1 MLEVTETTAA
11 QPVRSAG
18 ILRVWM
24 VVAAFVVAGAAVP
37 IALHIA
43 RYGVNVGQIVLVTF
57 TWINVMIALWEISL
71 NLRISLVERQ
81 HKQFVADYRGRELDR
96 VIDFFTAPIRLRE
109 IVRPSTWA
117 QVWSSYS
124 LFDPAYANRK
134 SFGFWVDSGN
144 GYVTL
149 IPSLLFIYA
158 LTFDIMPARTVGI
171 MGLVIFWMMFYGTV
185 LYYVVYFF
193 NKEYVGHTKRNLAIF
208 IGGTNS
214 LWLFAPAWGMV
225 ASIILINTD
234 SYGFLR

>member
-1 MLEVTETTAA
+1 MLEVTESTAA
-11 QPVRSAG
+11 HPVRSAG
-18 ILRVWM
+18 VLRVWM

-43 RYGVNVGQIVLVTF
+43 RYGLNIGQIILVTF

-96 VIDFFTAPIRLRE
+96 VRDFFTAPIRLRE
-109 IVRPSTWA
+109 IARPSTWA

-149 IPSLLFIYA
+149 IPSLLFVYG
-158 LTFDIMPARTVGI
+158 LTFDIMPARTLGI
-171 MGLVIFWMMFYGTV
+171 MGLIIFWMMFYGTV
-185 LYYVVYFF
+185 LYYVAYFF
-193 NKEYVGHTKRNLAIF
+193 NKEHVGHTKRDLAIF

-214 LWLFAPAWGMV
+214 LWILAPAWGMV

-234 SYGFLR
+234 AYGFLR

>member
-1 MLEVTETTAA
+1 MLEVTESTAA
-11 QPVRSAG
+11 HPVRSAG
-18 ILRVWM
+18 FLRVWM
-24 VVAAFVVAGAAVP
+24 VVAAFVMAGAAVP

-43 RYGVNVGQIVLVTF
+43 RFGPNVGQIILVTF

-71 NLRISLVERQ
+71 NLRISLIERQ
-81 HKQFVADYRGRELDR
+81 HTQFVTDYRGRELDR
-96 VIDFFTAPIRLRE
+96 VIDFFTAPIRLRD

-149 IPSLLFIYA
+149 IPSLLFIYGI
-158 LTFDIMPARTVGI
+158 TFDIMPARTLGI
-171 MGLVIFWMMFYGTV
+171 MGLLIFWMMFYGTV
-185 LYYVVYFF
+185 LYYVAYFV

>member
-1 MLEVTETTAA
+1 MLEVTESTSEHPARGT
-11 QPVRSAG
+11 G

-43 RYGVNVGQIVLVTF
+43 RYDINAGHIILVTF

-71 NLRISLVERQ
+71 NLRISLIERQ
-81 HKQFVADYRGRELDR
+81 HEQFVADYRGRELDR
-96 VIDFFTAPIRLRE
+96 VIDFFTTPIRLRE
-109 IVRPSTWA
+109 IVRPTTWA

-134 SFGFWVDSGN
+134 SFGFWADSGN

-149 IPSLLFIYA
+149 IPSLLFIYG
-158 LTFDIMPARTVGI
+158 LTFDIMPARALGI
-171 MGLVIFWMMFYGTV
+171 MGLLIFWMMFYGTV
-185 LYYVVYFF
+185 LYYVAYFF

-214 LWLFAPAWGMV
+214 LWIFAPAWGMV
-225 ASIILINTD
+225 ASIILISTG

>member
-1 MLEVTETTAA
+1 MLEVTEPTAA
-11 QPVRSAG
+11 HPVRSAG

-24 VVAAFVVAGAAVP
+24 VVAAFVVVGAAVP
-37 IALHIA
+37 IALHSA
-43 RYGVNVGQIVLVTF
+43 RYGLNVGQIILVTF
-57 TWINVMIALWEISL
+57 TWINVMISLWEISL
-71 NLRISLVERQ
+71 NLRISLIERQ

-96 VIDFFTAPIRLRE
+96 VVDFFTAPIRLRE

-149 IPSLLFIYA
+149 IPSLLFVYG
-158 LTFDIMPARTVGI
+158 LTFDIMPARMLGI
-171 MGLVIFWMMFYGTV
+171 MGLLIFWMMFYGTV
-185 LYYVVYFF
+185 LYYVVYFV
-193 NKEYVGHTKRNLAIF
+193 NKEHIGHTKRDLAIF

-214 LWLFAPAWGMV
+214 LWIFAPAWGMV

>member
-1 MLEVTETTAA
+1 MLEVTEPTAA
-11 QPVRSAG
+11 QPVRTG

-24 VVAAFVVAGAAVP
+24 VVAAFVVAGATLP
-37 IALHIA
+37 IALHIT
-43 RYGVNVGQIVLVTF
+43 RYGVNVGQIILVIF

-71 NLRISLVERQ
+71 NLRISLIERQ
-81 HKQFVADYRGRELDR
+81 HKQFVAEYRGRELDR
-96 VIDFFTAPIRLRE
+96 VIDFFTAPLRLRE
-109 IVRPSTWA
+109 IVQPSTWA

-149 IPSLLFIYA
+149 VPSLLFVYG
-158 LTFDIMPARTVGI
+158 LTFDIMPARTLGI
-171 MGLVIFWMMFYGTV
+171 MGLILFWMMFYGTV
-185 LYYVVYFF
+185 LYYAAYFF
-193 NKEYVGHTKRNLAIF
+193 NKEYVGHTKRNLALF

-214 LWLFAPAWGMV
+214 LWIFAPAWGLV
-225 ASIILINTD
+225 ASVILINTD

>member
-1 MLEVTETTAA
+1 MLEVDDPA
-11 QPVRSAG
+11 VRSAG

-24 VVAAFVVAGAAVP
+24 VVAAFVVVGAAVP

-81 HKQFVADYRGRELDR
+81 HRRFVADYRGRELDR
-96 VIDFFTAPIRLRE
+96 VIDFFTAPIRIRE

-158 LTFDIMPARTVGI
+158 LTFDIVPARALGI
-171 MGLVIFWMMFYGTV
+171 IGLVIFWMMFYGTV
-185 LYYVVYFF
+185 LYYVVYFV
-193 NKEYVGHTKRNLAIF
+193 NKEYVGHTARNLAIF

>member
-1 MLEVTETTAA
+1 MLEVTESTAVN
-11 QPVRSAG
+11 PVRG
-18 ILRVWM
+18 NGFLRVWM
-24 VVAAFVVAGAAVP
+24 VVAVFVVVGAAVP

-43 RYGVNVGQIVLVTF
+43 RYGVNVGQIILVTF

-71 NLRISLVERQ
+71 NLRISLIERQ
-81 HKQFVADYRGRELDR
+81 HERFVADYRGRELDR

-149 IPSLLFIYA
+149 IPSLLFIYG
-158 LTFDIMPARTVGI
+158 LTFDMIPARALGI
-171 MGLVIFWMMFYGTV
+171 MGLIIFWMMFYGTV
-185 LYYVVYFF
+185 LYYLAYFF
-193 NKEYVGHTKRNLAIF
+193 NKEYVGHTRRNLAIF

-214 LWLFAPAWGMV
+214 LWLLAPAWGMV

-234 SYGFLR
+234 SYDVLR

>member
-1 MLEVTETTAA
+1 MLEVTESTAA
-11 QPVRSAG
+11 QPVRGAG
-18 ILRVWM
+18 FLRVWM
-24 VVAAFVVAGAAVP
+24 VVGAFVTVGAAVP
-37 IALHIA
+37 IVLHIT
-43 RYGVNVGQIVLVTF
+43 RYGVNVGHIVLVAF

-81 HKQFVADYRGRELDR
+81 HEQFVAQYRGRELDR
-96 VIDFFTAPIRLRE
+96 VIDFFTAPIRLRD

-149 IPSLLFIYA
+149 IPSLLFVYG
-158 LTFDIMPARTVGI
+158 LTFDIVPARTLGI
-171 MGLVIFWMMFYGTV
+171 IGLILFWMMFYGTV
-185 LYYVVYFF
+185 IYYAAYFV
-193 NKEYVGHTKRNLAIF
+193 NKEYVGHTRRNLAIF

-214 LWLFAPAWGMV
+214 LWIFAPAWGMV

>member
-1 MLEVTETTAA
+1 MLEVTEPTAA
-11 QPVRSAG
+11 HPVRSTG

-24 VVAAFVVAGAAVP
+24 VVAAFVVIGAAVP

-43 RYGVNVGQIVLVTF
+43 RYGLNVGQIILVTF

-71 NLRISLVERQ
+71 NLRISLIERQ
-81 HKQFVADYRGRELDR
+81 HTQFVADYRGRELDR
-96 VIDFFTAPIRLRE
+96 VIDFFAAPIRLRE

-149 IPSLLFIYA
+149 IPSLLFVYG
-158 LTFDIMPARTVGI
+158 LSFDIMPARTLGI
-171 MGLVIFWMMFYGTV
+171 MGLLIFWMMFYGTV
-185 LYYVVYFF
+185 IYYVAYFV
-193 NKEYVGHTKRNLAIF
+193 NKEHVGHTKRDLAIF

-214 LWLFAPAWGMV
+214 LWIFAPAWGMV